1 MLFINNMIEKALLI
15 KIFAQHIGHST
26 AVMLLLFL
34 LLWMFFILCLPSCS
48 GGGTIVVM
56 LLLVATSGQKVK
68 VPTRGEVA
76 LCTSTFHYIRK

>member
-1 MLFINNMIEKALLI
+1 MLFINNMIETALLI

-34 LLWMFFILCLPSCS
+34 LLWMPFILSLPSCS

-56 LLLVATSGQKVK
+56 LLLVAMSSQKGK
-68 VPTRGEVA
+68 VLTRGEGA
-76 LCTSTFHYIRK
+76 LCT